1 MYEIIDKKRNGL
13 ELTDNEIRDVIARF
27 TNSEIPDYQ
36 MSALLMAICING
48 MTPTETFALTQAMID
63 SGEILDLS
71 SIRGIKVDKH
81 STGGVGDKTTLIVGP
96 TVAACGV
103 PVAKMSGRG
112 LGHTGG
118 TIDKL
123 ESIPGLKTLM
133 PISEFIANVN
143 AVGISIADKIG
154 NIAPADKK
162 IYALRDVTATV
173 RSLPLIASSIMS
185 KKIASGADCIVL
197 DVKYGNGAFMKTRA
211 EAEDLADLMNK
222 IGNSA
227 GIKTSSIITS
237 MEVPLGRCVGN
248 ILEVK
253 ECMQV
258 LGSFK
263 EGLEDLFEVSL
274 DIVSEMLHLAGKGE
288 ISECRAMAID
298 AIESGRALAKFKDFV
313 VRQGGDWASIEGE
326 KNPHPCEYS
335 YELRSERSGRIISM
349 DTTSLG
355 VAAVELG
362 SGRKMLGAQID
373 FGAGIIVEKKTGN
386 FVEKG
391 EILATIFAN
400 CEENLLSASEVLKG
414 CWKYD

>member
-197 DVKYGNGAFMKTRA
+197 DVKYGNGAFMKKRA

-222 IGNSA
+222 IGTSA
-227 GIKTSSIITS
+227 GINTSSIITS

-258 LGSFK
+258 LGNFK

-274 DIVSEMLHLAGKGE
+274 DIASEMLHLAGKGE

-298 AIESGRALAKFKDFV
+298 AIESGRALSKFKDFV
-313 VRQGGDWASIEGE
+313 VRQGGDWESIEGD
-326 KNPHPCEYS
+326 KNPHPCEFS
-335 YELRSERSGRIISM
+335 YELRSERSGQIINM

-400 CEENLLSASEVLKG
+400 CEENLLSAREVLKG